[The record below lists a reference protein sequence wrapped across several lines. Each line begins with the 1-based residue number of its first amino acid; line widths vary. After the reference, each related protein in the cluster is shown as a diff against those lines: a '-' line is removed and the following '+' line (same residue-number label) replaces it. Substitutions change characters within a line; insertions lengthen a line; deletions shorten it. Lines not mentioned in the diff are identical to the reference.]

1 MLETHLRSPV
11 TRRRL
16 RSGPAAD
23 YVDHFADRLDSQGN
37 RPRSI
42 EDVLRALAGWTD
54 WMGATG
60 FTATTCF
67 PPSALAKRRSRR
79 TARALSAWNPWRVAD
94 GRVGVR
100 RISPS
105 TRGRTTACDIAR
117 SE

>member
-1 MLETHLRSPV
+1 MAPPYNKGGDMLETHLRSPV

-23 YVDHFADRLDSQGN
+23 HVDHFADWLHSRGY

-60 FTATTCF
+60 FTAHDVLPAF
-67 PPSALAKRRSRR
+67 SACKVEIETQQHARYRR
-79 TARALSAWNPWRVAD
+79 
-94 GRVGVR
+94 
-100 RISPS
+100 
-105 TRGRTTACDIAR
+105 
-117 SE
+117 